1 MSLKKV
7 NLTQVEAQF
16 AQWSECL
23 DAMRVRLEKS
33 EIEGR
38 LAFHQQVDAS
48 QRQLETRL
56 RHLEE
61 LKRSGEAAW
70 CALKAGVESA
80 LKELSSS
87 INGEAK

>member
-1 MSLKKV
+1 MLLKEV

-16 AQWSECL
+16 AQWSERL
-23 DAMRVRLEKS
+23 DAMRVRLEKN

-48 QRQLETRL
+48 QRQLEARL

-61 LKRSGEAAW
+61 LKHSGEAAW
-70 CALKAGVESA
+70 SALKAGVESA